1 MTRRYRFRQV
11 DVFTDRALAGNPLAV
26 FPDAAGLSGAE
37 MQALARETNLSETT
51 FVLDPSEAGRDAG
64 ADYRVRI
71 FTPGEELPFAGHPS
85 LGTAWVL
92 AELDRFELAGTAVRV
107 RQEVGVGVLPL
118 ALSLSGGTVGE
129 ITLTTPPPRVLRE
142 LTPGETGE
150 LARVLELEPGALG
163 WQAAMDATLPAVVW
177 CGLPT
182 LVVPIARLATLAALD
197 ARVALTLA
205 DLVRQYGVDTVA
217 LVAPGHSA
225 VVGDAD
231 AHARVLCDP
240 RTGIV
245 EDPATGSAAAPIAVQ
260 LGRFA
265 RRRDATES
273 TVIEQGIEMGRPSR
287 LVAEADFDA
296 TGKPVAA
303 RVSGHVVGIAEGWFE
318 LPDA

>member
-1 MTRRYRFRQV
+1 MARRYRFRQV

-26 FPDAAGLSGAE
+26 FPDAAGLSDAE

-51 FVLDPSEAGRDAG
+51 FVLDPSEAGRQAG

-92 AELDRFELAGTAVRV
+92 AELGRFELAGGTVTV

-118 ALSLSGGTVGE
+118 ALSLSGGTVDE
-129 ITLTTPPPRVLRE
+129 ITLTTPPPRILRE
-142 LTPGETGE
+142 LTPDEADE
-150 LARVLELEPGALG
+150 LAAVLELAPSALG
-163 WQAAMDATLPAVVW
+163 WPAAADPALPAVVS

-182 LVVPIARLATLAALD
+182 LVAPISRLATLATLD

-217 LVAPGHSA
+217 LVAPGHVAA
-225 VVGDAD
+225 VHDAD

-245 EDPATGSAAAPIAVQ
+245 EDPATGSAAAPISVQ
-260 LGRFA
+260 LGLLA
-265 RRRDATES
+265 RRRDATER
-273 TVIEQGIEMGRPSR
+273 TVIEQGVEMGRPSR

-296 TGKPVAA
+296 AGRPVAA
-303 RVSGHVVGIAEGWFE
+303 RVSGRVVGIAEGWFE

>member
-1 MTRRYRFRQV
+1 MARRYRFRQV

-26 FPDAAGLSGAE
+26 FPDAAGLSDAE

-51 FVLDPSEAGRDAG
+51 FVLDASGAGRSAG

-92 AELDRFELAGTAVRV
+92 AELGRFELAGTAVTV

-118 ALSLSGGTVGE
+118 TLALSNGNVEE
-129 ITLTTPPPRVLRE
+129 ISLTTPPPRVLRE

-150 LARVLELEPGALG
+150 LARVLELEPTALG
-163 WQAAMDATLPAVVW
+163 WPAIEAALPAVVW

-182 LVVPIARLATLAALD
+182 LVVPISRLATLAALD
-197 ARVALTLA
+197 ARMALTLA
-205 DLVRQYGVDTVA
+205 DLVRKYGVDTVA
-217 LVAPGHSA
+217 LVAPGGVAA
-225 VVGDAD
+225 VRDAD

-260 LGRFA
+260 LGRLA
-265 RRRDATES
+265 RRRDATERA
-273 TVIEQGIEMGRPSR
+273 VIEQGVEMGRPSR
-287 LVAEADFDA
+287 LTAEADFDGA
-296 TGKPVAA
+296 GKAVAA
-303 RVSGHVVGIAEGWFE
+303 RVSGRVVGIAEGWFE
-318 LPDA
+318 LPDV